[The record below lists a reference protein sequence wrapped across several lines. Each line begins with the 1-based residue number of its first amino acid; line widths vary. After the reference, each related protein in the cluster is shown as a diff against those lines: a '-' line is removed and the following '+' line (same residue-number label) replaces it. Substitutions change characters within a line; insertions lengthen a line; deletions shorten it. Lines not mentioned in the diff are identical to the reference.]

1 MENVTIAMPLVFSV
15 REAAAILGVGRN
27 TVYSLVNTGHLGG
40 VRVGRQIR
48 IPRNELLRYL
58 GMEV

>member
-1 MENVTIAMPLVFSV
+1 MENVIATMPLVFSV
-15 REAAAILGVGRN
+15 REAAAMLGVGRN
-27 TVYSLVNTGHLGG
+27 TVYALVHTGHLSG

-48 IPRNELLRYL
+48 IPRNELFRYL